1 MREWKEV
8 QALLLTQRGRSKG
21 LTQYCGFRNSDCGI
35 GEKSLKMSDHDS
47 RFKVQG
53 FLFSGISAGIKRD
66 GKRDLG
72 LIYSE
77 VPAQA
82 AGLFTTNAVKAAPV
96 QLDMERMKKGLC
108 QAIVVNSGN
117 ANACTGSQGLR
128 DANRVSWLVAEQL
141 KIDERLVFPSSTGV
155 IGSPLPMKK
164 IEEGIPGLTGQLSSE
179 GWMNTV
185 EAMMTTDTFPK
196 VEVATCRIRGKQ
208 VRLCGMVKGA
218 GMIRPDLATMLS
230 FLVTDA
236 CIKAPLL
243 QRMLEKAA
251 EVSYN
256 RITIDGETSTNDTV
270 LLLANGKAGHPSL
283 NRMDRDGEVFQSMLS
298 KVCRSLAESVVK
310 DGEGATKFIEILIRG
325 ARSMKEAKQAAYAVA
340 HSPLVKTA
348 FFGEDA
354 NWGRIL
360 CALGYSGVHID
371 ADRIDVSFDKTPI
384 VKKGMGGGPLSE
396 EKAGQILK
404 NKSFK
409 VIVDLHQGKS
419 QFSVLT
425 TDLSI
430 DYVKINASYR
440 S

>member
-1 MREWKEV
+1 MKP
-8 QALLLTQRGRSKG
+8 L
-21 LTQYCGFRNSDCGI
+21 D
-35 GEKSLKMSDHDS
+35 
-47 RFKVQG
+47 FKVDG
-53 FLFSGISAGIKRD
+53 FLFSGISAGIKKD

-77 VPAQA
+77 VPAQV

-96 QLDMERMKKGLC
+96 QLDRERIKKGLC

-117 ANACTGSQGLR
+117 ANACTGSRGLK
-128 DANRVSWLVAEQL
+128 DAKRISWLVAKQL
-141 KIDERLVFPSSTGV
+141 GIDERLVFPSSTGV
-155 IGSPLPMKK
+155 IGSPLPIKK
-164 IEEGIPGLTGQLSSE
+164 IEGGIPGLVGHLSPE
-179 GWMNTV
+179 GWMSTV
-185 EAMMTTDTFPK
+185 EAIMTTDTFPK
-196 VEVATCRIRGKQ
+196 VEVATCRIKGKK
-208 VRLCGMVKGA
+208 VKLCGMVKGA
-218 GMIRPDLATMLS
+218 GMIRPNLATMLS

-236 CIKAPLL
+236 KIEASLL
-243 QRMLEKAA
+243 QHMLEMTSEA
-251 EVSYN
+251 SYN
-256 RITIDGETSTNDTV
+256 RITVDGETSTNDTV
-270 LLLANGKAGHPSL
+270 LLLANGKAGHPCL

-298 KVCRSLAESVVK
+298 KVCRNLAEGVVK
-310 DGEGATKFIEILIRG
+310 DGEGATKFVEILIRG
-325 ARSMKEAKQAAYAVA
+325 ARNREEAKQAAYAVA

-371 ADRIDVSFDKTPI
+371 PNRIDLFFDKAPI
-384 VKKGMGGGPLSE
+384 VKKGMGVGSLLE
-396 EKAGQILK
+396 ERAGRILK

-409 VIVDLHQGKS
+409 VTVDLHQGKS

-425 TDLSI
+425 SDLSI

>member
-1 MREWKEV
+1 M
-8 QALLLTQRGRSKG
+8 
-21 LTQYCGFRNSDCGI
+21 
-35 GEKSLKMSDHDS
+35 KSLG
-47 RFKVQG
+47 FKVEG
-53 FLFSGISAGIKRD
+53 FLFSGIPAGIKKD

-77 VPAQA
+77 VPAQV
-82 AGLFTTNAVKAAPV
+82 AGLFTTNVVKAAPV
-96 QLDMERMKKGLC
+96 QLDRERIKKGLC

-128 DANRVSWLVAEQL
+128 DAKRVSSLVAERL
-141 KIDERLVFPSSTGV
+141 GIDERLVFSSSTGV
-155 IGSPLPMKK
+155 IGSRLPMKK
-164 IEEGIPGLTGQLSSE
+164 IEEGIPELTEELSSDA
-179 GWMNTV
+179 WMKTV

-196 VEVATCRIRGKQ
+196 VEVATCRIKGKQ
-208 VRLCGMVKGA
+208 VKLCGMVKGA

-251 EVSYN
+251 EASFN

-270 LLLANGKAGHPSL
+270 LLLANGKAGHASL
-283 NRMDRDGEVFQSMLS
+283 NRMDRDADAFQSMLS

-310 DGEGATKFIEILIRG
+310 DGEGATKLIEILIRR
-325 ARSMKEAKQAAYAVA
+325 ARNIEEAEQAAYAVA

-371 ADRIDVSFDKTPI
+371 PNKIDLFLDKAPI
-384 VKKGMGGGPLSE
+384 VKKGIGVGSRSE
-396 EKAGQILK
+396 EKAGRILK
-404 NKSFK
+404 KKSFK
-409 VIVDLHQGKS
+409 VTVDLHQGKS

-425 TDLSI
+425 TDLSL

>member
-1 MREWKEV
+1 MKP
-8 QALLLTQRGRSKG
+8 L
-21 LTQYCGFRNSDCGI
+21 D
-35 GEKSLKMSDHDS
+35 
-47 RFKVQG
+47 FKVPG
-53 FLFSGISAGIKRD
+53 FLFSGISAGIKKD

-77 VPAQA
+77 VPARV
-82 AGLFTTNAVKAAPV
+82 AGLFTTNKVKAAPV
-96 QLDMERMKKGLC
+96 QLDMARIKKGLC
-108 QAIVVNSGN
+108 QAIIVNSGN
-117 ANACTGSQGLR
+117 ANACTGIQGRR
-128 DANRVSWLVAEQL
+128 DAKRVSSLIAKQL
-141 KIDERLVFPSSTGV
+141 GINEKLVFPSSTGI
-155 IGSPLPMKK
+155 IGTPLPVEK
-164 IEEGIPGLTGQLSSE
+164 IEGGIPELINNLSAE
-179 GWMNTV
+179 GWMKTV

-196 VEVATCRIRGKQ
+196 IEVATCRIKGKQ
-208 VRLCGMVKGA
+208 VKLCGMIKGA
-218 GMIRPDLATMLS
+218 GMICPDLATMLS

-251 EVSYN
+251 EASYN

-270 LLLANGKAGHPSL
+270 LLLANGKAGHPPLS
-283 NRMDRDGEVFQSMLS
+283 RMDRDGEAFQSVLL
-298 KVCRSLAESVVK
+298 KVCQNLAESLVK

-325 ARSMKEAKQAAYAVA
+325 ARNKEEAKRAAYAIA

-360 CALGYSGVHID
+360 CALGHSGVPID
-371 ADRIDVSFDKTPI
+371 PNRIDVFFDKVPI
-384 VKKGMGGGPLSE
+384 VKNGMGVGSQSE
-396 EKAGQILK
+396 EKASQILK
-404 NKSFK
+404 KKSFR
-409 VIVDLHQGKS
+409 VTVNLHQGKN

-430 DYVKINASYR
+430 EYVKINASYR

>member
-1 MREWKEV
+1 
-8 QALLLTQRGRSKG
+8 
-21 LTQYCGFRNSDCGI
+21 
-35 GEKSLKMSDHDS
+35 MSDHGSRVTHHDS
-47 RFKVQG
+47 RFKVSG
-53 FLFSGISAGIKRD
+53 FLFSGISAGIKKD

-77 VPAQA
+77 VPAQV

-96 QLDMERMKKGLC
+96 RLDMERMKKGLC

-128 DANRVSWLVAEQL
+128 DANRVSSLVAGQL

-155 IGSPLPMKK
+155 IGSPLPIKK
-164 IEEGIPGLTGQLSSE
+164 IEEGIPRLTGELSSE

-196 VEVATCRIRGKQ
+196 IEVATCRIRGKQ
-208 VRLCGMVKGA
+208 VRLFGMVKGA
-218 GMIRPDLATMLS
+218 GMVRPDLATMLS

-243 QRMLEKAA
+243 QRMLENAA

-283 NRMDRDGEVFQSMLS
+283 NRMNRDGEAFQSMLS

-310 DGEGATKFIEILIRG
+310 DGEGATKFIEILVRG
-325 ARSMKEAKQAAYAVA
+325 ARSIKEAKQGAYAVA
-340 HSPLVKTA
+340 DSPLVKTA

-371 ADRIDVSFDKTPI
+371 ADRIDVFLDKTPI
-384 VKKGMGGGPLSE
+384 VKKGMGVGPRSE

-404 NKSFK
+404 KKSFK
-409 VIVDLHQGKS
+409 VTVDLHQGES

>member
-1 MREWKEV
+1 MESV
-8 QALLLTQRGRSKG
+8 
-21 LTQYCGFRNSDCGI
+21 N
-35 GEKSLKMSDHDS
+35 
-47 RFKVQG
+47 FKVAGYQ
-53 FLFSGISAGIKRD
+53 FAGISAGIKEN

-72 LIYSE
+72 LICSKI
-77 VPAQA
+77 PAQV

-96 QLDMERMKKGLC
+96 QLDMGRIKRGLC
-108 QAIVVNSGN
+108 QAVIVNSGN
-117 ANACTGSQGLR
+117 ANACTGSRGLK
-128 DANRVSWLVAEQL
+128 DAKRVSSLVARYL
-141 KIDERLVFPSSTGV
+141 GIDERLVFPSSTGV
-155 IGSPLPMKK
+155 IGNPLPMKK
-164 IEEGIPGLTGQLSSE
+164 IERGIPELIENLSPG

-196 VEVATCRIRGKQ
+196 VEAATCRIKGRRVK
-208 VRLCGMVKGA
+208 LCGMVKGA

-236 CIKAPLL
+236 HIQSSLL
-243 QRMLEKAA
+243 QKMLERAVEA
-251 EVSYN
+251 SYN

-270 LLLANGKAGHPSL
+270 LLLANGLAGHPSL
-283 NRMDRDGEVFQSMLS
+283 NRMDRDGEAFQSMLS
-298 KVCRSLAESVVK
+298 KVCRNLAESLVK
-310 DGEGATKFIEILIRG
+310 DGEGATKFIEIVIRG
-325 ARSMKEAKQAAYAVA
+325 ARNKEDAKQAAYAIA

-354 NWGRIL
+354 NWGRVL
-360 CALGYSGVHID
+360 CALGYSGARINPS
-371 ADRIDVSFDKTPI
+371 RIDLFFDKLP
-384 VKKGMGGGPLSE
+384 VVRNGMGVGYRLE

-409 VIVDLHQGKS
+409 IIVDLHQGKS
-419 QFSVLT
+419 SFSVLT